1 MTAASSK
8 TFCILPWVHFYSNPD
23 GSVLPCCIGDHN
35 KPLGNVRNNTVKEIW
50 NSDQYK
56 TMRLKMLNG
65 ERCDECSACYHSE
78 DNGIKSSR
86 QVKNL
91 DFQEFN
97 KFAYFTNPDGSLD
110 EMNLKYLDIRWSN
123 ICNFKCRSC
132 SGTYSSSWATEDNKN
147 GFNRDVFIFSGGV
160 NNDSLYEQLLPHIDT
175 VKEIYFA
182 GGEPLLMDKHY
193 EMLQHLIDTGNT
205 NVRIRY
211 STNLSTIEY
220 KRKSIVDYW
229 KHFSRVEAFVSLDS
243 WADRGEYI
251 REGTD
256 WPLLENNIRYIRE
269 HAPHIKLE
277 IASVISVFNVYTL
290 PEFLNYIYDNNLF
303 DRTIS
308 RPSFYNLINPHYY
321 SYSILNDDLKNRIIE
336 KLSAVSYSPA
346 IDNQINNVLSHLKN
360 SIYNEEL
367 KNEFLNVTDHY
378 DEIRNRHFV
387 KTFPELAELYS

>member
-1 MTAASSK
+1 
-8 TFCILPWVHFYSNPD
+8 
-23 GSVLPCCIGDHN
+23 
-35 KPLGNVRNNTVKEIW
+35 
-50 NSDQYK
+50 
-56 TMRLKMLNG
+56 
-65 ERCDECSACYHSE
+65 
-78 DNGIKSSR
+78 
-86 QVKNL
+86 
-91 DFQEFN
+91 
-97 KFAYFTNPDGSLD
+97 
-110 EMNLKYLDIRWSN
+110 
-123 ICNFKCRSC
+123 
-132 SGTYSSSWATEDNKN
+132 
-147 GFNRDVFIFSGGV
+147 
-160 NNDSLYEQLLPHIDT
+160 
-175 VKEIYFA
+175 
-182 GGEPLLMDKHY
+182 
-193 EMLQHLIDTGNT
+193 MLQHLIDTGNT

-321 SYSILNDDLKNRIIE
+321 SYSILNDDLKNKIIE